1 MAWVTKGKNP
11 NVAIEVLAATSSNE
25 QKPDLTCTVCSI
37 TSTSQKA
44 MQDHL
49 EGKLPAVI
57 FLPLGGMYLFLR
69 VQLRRHSF
77 SCTTL
82 EKYASVP

>member
-11 NVAIEVLAATSSNE
+11 NVAIEVFAATSSNE

-49 EGKLPAVI
+49 EGKLHKRKAARQPMPKQDVVTNMVSTSPTPYPNLI
-57 FLPLGGMYLFLR
+57 KQY
-69 VQLRRHSF
+69 
-77 SCTTL
+77 
-82 EKYASVP
+82 